1 MHADEISFL
10 FGEPLYSDMMN
21 FTYSEKIFSRKLLKY
36 WSNFVRY
43 DDPNGPKKLPN
54 NHTQVNLNNGIL
66 IHKISNDIRRNTLTM
81 RQKIEHWPKYEVK
94 FDNERDEQRAF
105 LILNA
110 NKIEV
115 DYNFRAEY
123 CSFWG
128 SYLPSLVL
136 AEGKLLTFKL
146 ISLKG

>member
-1 MHADEISFL
+1 
-10 FGEPLYSDMMN
+10 MN

-43 DDPNGPKKLPN
+43 DDPNGPKILPSN
-54 NHTQVNLNNGIL
+54 QTQVNLNNGVL

-94 FDNERDEQRAF
+94 FDNKRDEQRAF

-115 DYNFRAEY
+115 DHNFRAEY

-136 AEGKLLTFKL
+136 AEGKLFL
-146 ISLKG
+146 ISLKKIFFLIFFF